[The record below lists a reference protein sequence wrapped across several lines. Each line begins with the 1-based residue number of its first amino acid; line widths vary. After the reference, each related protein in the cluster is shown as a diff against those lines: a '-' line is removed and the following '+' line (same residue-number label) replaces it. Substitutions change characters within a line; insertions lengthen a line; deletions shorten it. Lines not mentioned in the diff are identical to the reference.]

1 MSAVTL
7 HPSMGPAI
15 IEHLSKFC
23 DLPSRGLMAGQAV
36 ASAVSELYSDGRA
49 VRYNDVDV
57 FTLGGEAARK
67 RLFYLRNRG
76 KKEKAI
82 STVSFEDSGEGYRIY
97 TVARVLRD
105 GMLNTIEYQHG
116 IEGSLGHRQAMLASF
131 DFNNVQVG
139 VDLST
144 KELHWTRHFEEFLH
158 SHQLEIVRLH
168 TPLHS
173 LIRYFTKREEL
184 DGVYGNDERMIEM
197 VAAAHQ
203 FILTSAQ
210 SDEEAKKLLAYRSQ
224 WKIGTKFQQKLA
236 AVAGK
241 ITPHFDFEHET
252 VNGYVVQKATPRFE
266 VDRDLAGVCTRSF
279 VQELPLVSKLL
290 RERPKSGVASRA
302 EHLLQRPREKTPTRR
317 YFLDNG
323 LSFVRGN
330 VSPSEIQMVDK
341 LLVEHPIAQRAM
353 TPTGALVSA
362 SLSDLRD
369 FVKLAK
375 QEASKRGDWVF
386 GYLESVPSRETS
398 IENMAERLDAYWKAQ
413 SKVWKPALLAKARI
427 ANYEVTELLSGQ
439 ELIREG
445 ETLHHCIGGYGMLMQ
460 SSFLRAFHFQPFGG
474 RPSDGFS
481 ALYRLRGWT
490 NVKEERDTS
499 AQNSSPFRVHPELSV
514 GLKEAKGLQNRELTF
529 DETMVL
535 KDHLVLVSARI
546 YLGPLRWR
554 LLGLLPK
561 AAQVAYAR
569 RLDSRMQSLF
579 IERANVSL
587 VDEEL
592 IHYEYEQRAAA
603 RQHLGAL
610 GYWLLC
616 RLPLSVRT
624 NYAKK
629 LKVKATMKSRQEIA
643 AMYPSE

>member
-57 FTLGGEAARK
+57 FTPGGEEARK

-76 KKEKAI
+76 REEKAI
-82 STVSFEDSGEGYRIY
+82 GTISFDDSGDGYRIY
-97 TVARVLRD
+97 SVARVLRD
-105 GMLNTIEYQHG
+105 GMLNTIEYEHAIDG
-116 IEGSLGHRQAMLASF
+116 ARHLQAMLASF

-144 KELHWTRHFEEFLH
+144 KELYWTRHFEEFLH

-210 SDEEAKKLLAYRSQ
+210 SDEEAKNLLAYRSQ

-241 ITPHFDFEHET
+241 LTPHFDFEHET
-252 VNGYVVQKATPRFE
+252 VNGYVVQKASPRFE

-290 RERPKSGVASRA
+290 RERPKSGMASRA
-302 EHLLQRPREKTPTRR
+302 EHLLQKPREKTPSRR

-323 LSFVRGN
+323 MGFVRGN
-330 VSPSEIQMVDK
+330 VSPSEMQMVDK
-341 LLVEHPIAQRAM
+341 LLVKHPIAKRAV
-353 TPTGALVSA
+353 TPTGSLVTA

-375 QEASKRGDWVF
+375 QEASARGEWVF
-386 GYLESVPSRETS
+386 GYLESYAGRGTS
-398 IENMAERLDAYWKAQ
+398 IENMAARLDAYWESQ
-413 SKVWKPALLAKARI
+413 SIIWKPALLAKERVG
-427 ANYEVTELLSGQ
+427 NYEVTELLSGQ
-439 ELIREG
+439 ALIREG
-445 ETLHHCIGGYGMLMQ
+445 EVMHHCIGGYGTDLQ
-460 SSFLRAFHFQPFGG
+460 GPYIRAFHFQPPGG

-481 ALYRLRGWT
+481 ALYRLREWDHAM
-490 NVKEERDTS
+490 EEKAPITRKGFLF
-499 AQNSSPFRVHPELSV
+499 QVHPEMWI
-514 GLKEAKGLQNRELTF
+514 GLKEAKGLQNRILTF
-529 DETMVL
+529 EETMVL
-535 KDHLVLVSARI
+535 KDHLALTTARI
-546 YLGPLRWR
+546 YLGPLLWS
-554 LLGLLPK
+554 LLTLLPE
-561 AAQVAYAR
+561 ATQLAYAR
-569 RLDSRMQSLF
+569 SLDGRMQSLF
-579 IERANVSL
+579 VERAHVSL
-587 VDEEL
+587 KAEVHQCNEARL
-592 IHYEYEQRAAA
+592 RAAA
-603 RQHLGAL
+603 RQHLGGL
-610 GYWLLC
+610 GYWLLR
-616 RLPLSVRT
+616 RLPPSVQATYSRKLEARVTEQRKAAAARLS
-624 NYAKK
+624 
-629 LKVKATMKSRQEIA
+629 ME
-643 AMYPSE
+643 E